1 MITVG
6 LLIKDGQPFMFDVA
20 IDEYCKQGAEPTIIT
35 IDPTKPLWLWRNG
48 TEFFFSQ
55 EGYEGGA
62 GEEAWRLQWVPSV
75 DQAQR
80 HCRRVGIKGEVIRCE
95 VAEEVEPFGGFV
107 TIRMRMKDEKVH
119 GHPVAWMDEYGM
131 LK

>member
-6 LLIKDGQPFMFDVA
+6 LLLKDGQPFMFDVA

-75 DQAQR
+75 AQAQR
-80 HCRRVGIKGEVIRCE
+80 RCAQRRIKGKVIRCE
-95 VAEEVEPFGGFV
+95 IANEYHVPGFSV
-107 TIRMRMKDEKVH
+107 IRLRMEDEDAH
-119 GHPVAWMDEYGM
+119 GHPVVFMDEYGF
-131 LK
+131 LR